1 MAGWPAPAVDEV
13 HLWRACLDVA
23 SEALAR
29 LGATL
34 TEAELER
41 SASFKF
47 DRDRARFVAARGQL
61 RTLLAR
67 YLDANARDIV
77 LMEGS
82 HGKPRLAVGPGWLR
96 FNLSHSDGVAVF
108 AVARDREVGVD
119 VEQIR
124 CDLRIDEV
132 ARHFYSA
139 RERADLAGLAEGD
152 RLRAAFDCWAR
163 KEAYLKAVG
172 AGMALPLDGFD
183 VTLRPGEPVRLD
195 RHEMNAADPRS
206 WSLHAFDA
214 GPGYAAAVAVEGPPC
229 RVPRAARVFSGSKK
243 RRDHQPKNGI
253 GLGEAY
259 AQLGRALRK
268 AGRRARPQS
277 AGRLKARR

>member
-29 LGATL
+29 LGGTL
-34 TEAELER
+34 TEAELAR

-61 RTLLAR
+61 RMLLAR

-96 FNLSHSDGVAVF
+96 FNLSHSDGVAVY

-119 VEQIR
+119 VERIR
-124 CDLRIDEV
+124 PDFPFDEV
-132 ARHFYSA
+132 ACHYFSP
-139 RERADLAGLAEGD
+139 RERADLASLPEAN

-183 VTLRPGEPVRLD
+183 VSVHPGEPVRL
-195 RHEMNAADPRS
+195 RRGAGAAASRC
-206 WSLHAFDA
+206 WSLYAFDV
-214 GPGYAAAVAVEGPPC
+214 GPDYAAALAVEG
-229 RVPRAARVFSGSKK
+229 RLGSVPSV
-243 RRDHQPKNGI
+243 
-253 GLGEAY
+253 
-259 AQLGRALRK
+259 
-268 AGRRARPQS
+268 ARP
-277 AGRLKARR
+277 LELM